1 MGKAKSQW
9 EQLNLI
15 RREKFDIILPKVMRE
30 NKIDMWIHVMQ
41 EGNPDAL
48 TVDLGGDHGFFI
60 FTDRGNNR
68 IERAVLGGYED
79 TLQQIDVY
87 DVFGKEEELQEFIAM
102 RDPKLIAINT
112 SEWIAVA
119 DGISHSKYLQL
130 IKAIGTEYTERIISA
145 GNLITDF
152 RTQRVTSEI
161 VLYGRLGEIT
171 RQLLERA
178 LSNEVIVPDKTTL
191 EEVGWWMEEQLLDR
205 GMKSTFSSSTPSIIY
220 SEKAK
225 KSEYRSDQYILQ
237 RGDLLQY
244 DFGIHHLNFGTDMKR
259 IAYIL
264 RKKEKNVPSEIQHGW
279 NRALKAREVIRANIK
294 LGITA
299 GEALKNIGEAL
310 DGAGFDYIHLTTDPM
325 ICGLPSVEPDE
336 KSSLSGI
343 TGVSID
349 CHCVGNTGNSEVA
362 SGPSIAGFRQDRAHL
377 IIKRNNIFAFEFIAV
392 TPVPEWGGKKVRFN
406 IEDNAIV
413 TENGVE
419 WLYPPNER
427 ILLIH

>member
-9 EQLNLI
+9 EKLNLI
-15 RREKFDIILPKVMRE
+15 RREKFDLILPKVMRE
-30 NKIDMWIHVMQ
+30 NKIDMWIHIMQ

-68 IERAVLGGYED
+68 IERTVLGGYED

-87 DVFGKEEELQEFIAM
+87 DAFGKEEELKEFISV
-102 RDPKLIAINT
+102 RDPECIAVNT

-119 DGISHSKYLQL
+119 DGISHSKYLNL
-130 IKAIGTEYTERIISA
+130 IKAIGTKYAERLISA
-145 GNLITDF
+145 DQLITDF
-152 RTQRVTSEI
+152 RTRRVTSEV
-161 VLYGRLGEIT
+161 VLYGQLCEIT
-171 RQLLERA
+171 RQFLERA
-178 LSNEVIVPDKTTL
+178 LSNEVIVPGKTTL
-191 EEVGWWMEEQLLDR
+191 EEVGWWMEDQLLDQR
-205 GMKSTFSSSTPSIIY
+205 MKSTFSFSTPSIIY
-220 SEKAK
+220 SEKTK

-264 RKKEKNVPSEIQHGW
+264 RKEEKIVPPEIQHGW
-279 NRALKAREVIRANIK
+279 NRALKAREVIRANIEI
-294 LGITA
+294 GITA
-299 GEALKNIGEAL
+299 GETLKNIGGAL
-310 DGAGFDYIHLTTDPM
+310 EEAGFEYIHLTTDPM
-325 ICGLPSVEPDE
+325 ISGLPSVESDE
-336 KSSLSGI
+336 KSSLSGK

-392 TPVPEWGGKKVRFN
+392 PPVPDWGGRKVRFN

-419 WLYPPNER
+419 WFYPPNER